1 LNQAGFSVVIE
12 SSHYQAGTFMQKL
25 GIITSLLLI
34 VTTMGA
40 NAQLLFGRLASTPV
54 QEFNQQIRQA
64 SNKQQTWVNDYRA
77 IALRFVGHADV
88 PSQIQAQQLDNDLVL
103 SVALD
108 GSKNDMLYILT
119 LFRSD
124 NLWQM
129 RQAQMGWRCQGQS
142 TFTPVPCP

>member
-1 LNQAGFSVVIE
+1 
-12 SSHYQAGTFMQKL
+12 MQKL
-25 GIITSLLLI
+25 GIFTSLLLL
-34 VTTMGA
+34 VA
-40 NAQLLFGRLASTPV
+40 SSCAHAQLLFGRLASTPV
-54 QEFNQQIRQA
+54 QEFNLQIRQA
-64 SNKQQTWVNDYRA
+64 NTRQQTWVNDYRA
-77 IALRFVGHADV
+77 IALRFVGHGDV
-88 PSQIQAQQLDNDLVL
+88 PSRIQAQQLDNDLVL